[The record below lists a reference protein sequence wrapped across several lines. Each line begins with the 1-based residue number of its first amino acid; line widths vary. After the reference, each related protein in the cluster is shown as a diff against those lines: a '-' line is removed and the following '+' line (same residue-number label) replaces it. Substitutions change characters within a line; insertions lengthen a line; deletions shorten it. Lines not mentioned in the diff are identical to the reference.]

1 MKRAPDRGAIQR
13 SWLIWVVLTMKRR
26 RYFFFLSLAS
36 FLGLRFS
43 LLDRI

>member
-1 MKRAPDRGAIQR
+1 MQSSSREGSGAGLNLDEQGGPYF
-13 SWLIWVVLTMKRR
+13 LAVLS
-26 RYFFFLSLAS
+26 FS